1 MTLVRA
7 VAWAFAACAVGCG
20 AGAPAPVIH
29 TFAPA
34 RGYSDRAL
42 RVFIHGEGFLPAFE
56 IDPSRGRRGD
66 VSGFSGRVGE
76 GEGTVTLRDFDWI
89 SVDELSAWM
98 DPGLPVG
105 VHDVTV
111 IDPRGEHARLPQAFL
126 ALGPDRDKPRVQFV
140 QPAPGSPAAAGIPLR
155 AKVVA
160 TDREPGRLADLRW
173 ELHSNGIVL
182 SSESCSLGSDPTAV
196 TCEFQVV
203 VPPGLAA
210 GNNIDLTAL
219 ASDEAVPPNMTP
231 ETLSFELLPPPLA
244 MSVSPER
251 GGTEGGTDVVIRGSG
266 FPPGS
271 RVLVDGTPLE
281 PRATAGV
288 RLDGETLAGRMPK
301 HAEGTVSVVVQTP
314 IGESVLRDAFTFEAP
329 PKINDI
335 SPESGN
341 PSGGTMV
348 RIRGE
353 RFTQETKV
361 YFGDPLPAAV
371 PLGGQKN
378 VSQGEITGYAPPAPP
393 GQGRASVWAVDPE
406 RGVSQFSSFGWS
418 PP

>member
-20 AGAPAPVIH
+20 AGAPAPVLH
-29 TFAPA
+29 SFAPA
-34 RGYSDRAL
+34 RGYSDRAI
-42 RVFIHGEGFLPAFE
+42 RVFIRGEGFLPAFE
-56 IDPSRGRRGD
+56 IDPSSGRRGD

-76 GEGTVTLRDFDWI
+76 GEGTVTLHDFDWI

-98 DPGLPVG
+98 DAGLPMG
-105 VHDVTV
+105 IHDVTL
-111 IDPRGEHARLPQAFL
+111 IDPRGEHARLPDAFQ
-126 ALGPDRDKPRVQFV
+126 ALGYDRDKPSVQFV
-140 QPAPGSPAAAGIPLR
+140 QPAKGSPTAAGIPLR

-160 TDREPGRLADLRW
+160 SDREPGRLAELRW

-182 SSESCSLGSDPTAV
+182 SSEACALGSEPTAV

-210 GNNIDLTAL
+210 GNTVDLTAV
-219 ASDEAVPPNMTP
+219 ASDEAVPANVTP
-231 ETLSFELLPPPLA
+231 ETLSFELLRRPLA
-244 MSVSPER
+244 MSVSPVR
-251 GGTEGGTDVVIRGSG
+251 GGTEGGTDVVIRGSD

-281 PRATAGV
+281 PRGTGGV

-301 HAEGTVSVVVQTP
+301 HAEGMVSLVVQTP

-341 PSGGTMV
+341 PAGGTMV

-353 RFTQETKV
+353 RFTPDTRV
-361 YFGDPLPAAV
+361 FFGDPLPAAV
-371 PLGGQKN
+371 PLGGQRN
-378 VSQGEITGYAPPAPP
+378 VSEGEITGFAPA

-406 RGVSQFSSFGWS
+406 LGVSQFISFGWS